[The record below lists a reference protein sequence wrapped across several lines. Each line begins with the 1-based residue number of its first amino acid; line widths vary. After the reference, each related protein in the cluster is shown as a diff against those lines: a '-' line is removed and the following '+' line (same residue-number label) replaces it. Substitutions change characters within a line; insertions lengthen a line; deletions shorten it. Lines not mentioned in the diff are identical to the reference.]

1 MNKKLTLFGALLLTG
16 WMISTAAR
24 EARPVVK
31 EITTLKEYETISKAI
46 RRPTVFV
53 FNSSTCQACNLLN
66 KAVETVAK
74 TYSNQAN
81 FYRINDLKS
90 DAFKG
95 LPQKLKIK
103 GYPTTYLTKPGA
115 EPCSERGS
123 MEVDELDK
131 LVYRLIHGKPK
142 PMITRPAQPAKK

>member
-1 MNKKLTLFGALLLTG
+1 MNKKMTLFCALLLTG
-16 WMISTAAR
+16 WTLSTAAR
-24 EARPVVK
+24 EAGPLVK
-31 EITTLKEYETISKAI
+31 EITTLKKYETISKAI

-53 FNSSTCQACNLLN
+53 FNSSTCQACDVLN
-66 KAVETVAK
+66 KTVETVAA
-74 TYSNQAN
+74 TYKKKAD

-103 GYPTTYLTKPGA
+103 GYPTTYLVKPGA
-115 EPCSERGS
+115 EPCPERGS

-131 LVYRLIHGKPK
+131 LVYKLIHGKPK
-142 PMITRPAQPAKK
+142 PVITQPAQSAKK